1 MRKVLLLLI
10 ITFLTFFINAQDDM
24 PLVWKTKLGHNII
37 YHGTGLEERGY
48 SFAASDKEITVFQN
62 EDGKTIWT
70 ESFKELTPELSK
82 IDELIPFWKANI
94 ILLFDRKPG
103 KDQITCIDIE
113 NGKLLWTTG
122 KYQKVTED
130 VVIYIPEKDVIA
142 ISLKKKMVIINARTG
157 EEIWSTARLKGVIGK
172 YIYNKDDRTMVLV
185 NFVPDGLKAFF
196 SEFKNQIV
204 RIDME
209 NGEILWENTFIG
221 KGERK
226 ILTKDFV
233 YNLDVHDGKIF
244 LLLDGMQVY
253 DYNTGTN
260 LWSAA
265 FQFTCNGIV
274 KKPSGTKRFGVY
286 KAVADPVIVGDDIY
300 ILDMTGKKNKCLKKY
315 NLQTGKLLWASKEI
329 KGAWAIPGMELI
341 GDKIMLQIGG
351 KVETQYYRVYKS
363 GDYMIY
369 KWGKSLSEVN
379 PFGVLAFNISDG
391 SLAWQSDKFIKGIT
405 NTISFGKYYIVSSG
419 EYLYSIDINTG
430 AEIYEVPVSKGGVGQ
445 AVLILK
451 HKDDVIVVIGEK
463 GISTFKA
470 ANGEFI
476 CSGKYKAS
484 ELEDM
489 IDDIVIMKTD
499 KVDIAAFDLNTCN
512 YKQSNAKAEA
522 TITVSKDGKYV
533 YIYET
538 KVVSKV
544 KTR

>member
-1 MRKVLLLLI
+1 
-10 ITFLTFFINAQDDM
+10 M
-24 PLVWKTKLGHNII
+24 PLVWKTKLGHKII
-37 YHGTGLEERGY
+37 YHGTGLEKRGY

-62 EDGKTIWT
+62 KNGKTIWT
-70 ESFKELTPELSK
+70 ESFKKLTPELNK
-82 IDELIPFWKANI
+82 IDEMIPFWKANI

-103 KDQITCIDIE
+103 NDQIACIDIE
-113 NGKLLWTTG
+113 NGKLLWDTG

-130 VVIYIPEKDVIA
+130 AVIYIPEEDVIA
-142 ISLKKKMVIINARTG
+142 ISLKKKLVIVNARTG
-157 EEIWSTARLKGVIGK
+157 EEIWSTTKLKGVIGK
-172 YIYNKDDRTMVLV
+172 YIYNKENRTMVLV
-185 NFVPDGLKAFF
+185 NFVPEGLKALF
-196 SEFKNQIV
+196 SEFENQIV
-204 RIDME
+204 RIDMK

-221 KGERK
+221 KAERK

-233 YNLDVHDGKIF
+233 YNIDVCNEKVF

-253 DYNTGTN
+253 DYNTGTI
-260 LWSAA
+260 LWTAA

-274 KKPSGTKRFGVY
+274 KKPSGTKKFGVY
-286 KAVADPVIVGDDIY
+286 KAVADPVIVGDNIY
-300 ILDMTGKKNKCLKKY
+300 ILDMTGKKNKYLKKY
-315 NLQTGKLLWASKEI
+315 NLITGELLWTSKEI

-341 GDKIMLQIGG
+341 GDKIMLQVGG
-351 KVETQYYRVYKS
+351 KVETQYYRVYKN

-369 KWGKSLSEVN
+369 KWGKNLSEVN
-379 PFGVLAFNISDG
+379 PFGVLAFNINDG

-405 NTISFGKYYIVSSG
+405 NAISLGKYYIVSSG

-451 HKDDVIVVIGEK
+451 HNDDVIVVIGEK

-522 TITVSKDGKYV
+522 TITLSKDGKYL